1 MIVVSA
7 SMRKGGS
14 GWFFNV
20 MHDLVHAATGVN
32 TRKMRTQFPSVAEII
47 LPPNCLV
54 KQLSREHLERLDFLH
69 QGGETI
75 VLKTHSSPSSELRTR
90 LLAGVAKGAYLYRD
104 PRDVALS
111 AFDHAESIRADPTR
125 FVNKGPYE
133 FIDSVEDAIV
143 FASKQFRT
151 WRAWTELEGVLVARY
166 EDFVS
171 DDEAMA
177 IRMVEFLDLDL
188 PRRKILRIVQRYR
201 PARLNGLRARRVHF
215 NVGTPRR
222 FEKVMNRRQLDL
234 CNELFGDHL
243 PAMGYDPL

>member
-20 MHDLVHAATGVN
+20 MHDLVLAATGVN
-32 TRKMRTQFPSVAEII
+32 TRKMRTLFPSLAEII

-54 KQLSREHLERLDFLH
+54 KQLSREHLERLDVLH
-69 QGGETI
+69 ADGKTI
-75 VLKTHSSPSSELRTR
+75 VLKTHASPSSELRAR
-90 LLAGVAKGAYLYRD
+90 LEAGVAKAAYLYRD

-111 AFDHAESIRADPTR
+111 AFDHAESIRADPKR

-133 FIDSVEDAIV
+133 FLDSLEDAIV
-143 FASKQFRT
+143 FASKQLRT
-151 WRAWTELEGVLVARY
+151 WRAWTELECVLTARY

-177 IRMVEFLDLDL
+177 IRIAEFLDLGL
-188 PRRKILRIVQRYR
+188 GRRNIVKIVKRYR
-201 PARLNGLRARRVHF
+201 PAKLNDLRARRLHF

-222 FEKVMNRRQLDL
+222 FEKMMNRRQLDL
-234 CNELFGDHL
+234 CNELFGDRL
-243 PAMGYDPL
+243 QAMGYEIR

>member
-1 MIVVSA
+1 MIVFSA

-20 MHDLVHAATGVN
+20 THDLVLAATGIN
-32 TRKMRTQFPSVAEII
+32 TRKMRTQFPEVAEII

-54 KQLSREHLERLDFLH
+54 KQPSRENLERLDFLH
-69 QGGETI
+69 ADGKTI
-75 VLKTHSSPSSELRTR
+75 VLKTHASPSDELRAR
-90 LLAGVAKGAYLYRD
+90 LDAGVAKAAYLYRD

-111 AFDHAESIRADPTR
+111 AFDHAESIRADPGR

-133 FIDSVEDAIV
+133 FLDTVEDAIV
-143 FASKQFRT
+143 FASKQLRT
-151 WRAWTELEGVLVARY
+151 WRAWTQLEGVLTARY
-166 EDFVS
+166 EDFVR

-177 IRMVEFLDLDL
+177 ARLVQFLDLDL
-188 PRRKILRIVQRYR
+188 PNRKIVKVVKRYR
-201 PARLNGLRARRVHF
+201 PAKLDDRRARRLHF

-222 FEKVMNRRQLDL
+222 FEKMMNRRQLDL

-243 PAMGYDPL
+243 TAMGYDVV

>member
-20 MHDLVHAATGVN
+20 THDLVLAATGVN
-32 TRKMRTQFPSVAEII
+32 TRKMRNLFPGLAEII

-54 KQLSREHLERLDFLH
+54 KQLSGEHLGRLDVLH
-69 QGGETI
+69 EDGKTI
-75 VLKTHSSPSSELRTR
+75 VVKTHSSPSSELRAR
-90 LLAGVAKGAYLYRD
+90 LEAGAAKGAYLYRD

-111 AFDHAESIRADPTR
+111 AFDHAESIRADPGR

-133 FIDSVEDAIV
+133 FLDSLEDAIV
-143 FASKQFRT
+143 FASKQLRT
-151 WRAWTELEGVLVARY
+151 WRAWTDLDCVLVARY

-177 IRMVEFLDLDL
+177 TRIAEFLDLGL
-188 PRRKILRIVQRYR
+188 PRRKILKIVKRYR
-201 PARLNGLRARRVHF
+201 PEKLNDLRSRRLHF

-222 FEKVMNRRQLDL
+222 FEKTMNRRQLDL
-234 CNELFGDHL
+234 CNELFGKHL
-243 PAMGYDPL
+243 PAMGYEVL